1 MEQQTHRFMVQNTQ
15 KEEGEDVQP
24 VVGFHKFVILYSAFR
39 ALIRKAPKSLLV
51 IHKAICISTKAVS
64 TLYYRLELLIACF
77 HARGTDKGVPLHEQM
92 SMMTSLHICR
102 SSSFEDHYSRGG
114 TFQTDTSLYCSKC
127 TREHF

>member
-51 IHKAICISTKAVS
+51 IHKAI
-64 TLYYRLELLIACF
+64 Y
-77 HARGTDKGVPLHEQM
+77 
-92 SMMTSLHICR
+92 
-102 SSSFEDHYSRGG
+102 
-114 TFQTDTSLYCSKC
+114 
-127 TREHF
+127 